1 MTQQNILQGDFN
13 PTVPTRIVFGNE
25 KIDSLRDEVKKLG
38 GKRVLVLSGRTV
50 AEKTDSVRRINEGLG
65 DLSAGV
71 YSGLIQ
77 RAPLSTAIEAANMA
91 VANGVDTL
99 VGVGGSTI
107 SDAARMIAVLMAEG
121 ITTVDQLRQLG
132 EDQDMVLEPNLDGKS
147 LPLQVSIPTTLS
159 AGEFNM
165 GGGNVLDDQA
175 GHKIRVRHPKSTD
188 RVLDSVIEA
197 PKKSKKTQSETNER
211 NDRPDF
217 NPMSLIGGPVAFEDA
232 YHFPFTITMQIEDF
246 EKRKQKHTIIQSF
259 SKNAMLVKDPTAEQ
273 LTVMDFNN
281 KTAVMLNPKKLEGQA
296 VSLGFLNKMMGTS
309 TNQNSNGEDDIS
321 IRKTGKSKQIL
332 GYLAYEYEMQ
342 MEKEKMLVWFSTEV
356 PFNVSDYMRGFQK
369 LFSSKLKTNWGE
381 NFWRKYGYTLEMES
395 YDKRGKLKSRMTT
408 TDISEE
414 ERIIPITNYKIQ
426 KL

>member
-25 KIDSLRDEVKKLG
+25 KIDVLRDEVKKLG
-38 GKRVLVLSGRTV
+38 GKRVLVLSGRTL

-91 VANGVDTL
+91 VANGVDTM

-165 GGGNVLDDQA
+165 GGGNVLDAQA
-175 GHKIRVRHPKSTD
+175 GHKIRVRHPRLYADLIMLDPVMTEGTPDWLWLSTGVKALDHCIERLYSTGNQPAIDAPVLAAAEMLFTYLPKSRESDGNPEARLQCLVAAWMSMMGAPNFSMGLSHAIGHIIGVHYSVGHGYTSCVTQPYVMEFNRPVSAAKQALLARSAGLDTRGMSDEAAAEAAARAVDDFIMGMGMPHRLRELEIPEEDLPKIAELVLTD
-188 RVLDSVIEA
+188 GGSRS
-197 PKKSKKTQSETNER
+197 
-211 NDRPDF
+211 
-217 NPMSLIGGPVAFEDA
+217 NPIS
-232 YHFPFTITMQIEDF
+232 IT
-246 EKRKQKHTIIQSF
+246 S
-259 SKNAMLVKDPTAEQ
+259 AEQ
-273 LTVMDFNN
+273 VMDVLRAAF
-281 KTAVMLNPKKLEGQA
+281 
-296 VSLGFLNKMMGTS
+296 
-309 TNQNSNGEDDIS
+309 
-321 IRKTGKSKQIL
+321 
-332 GYLAYEYEMQ
+332 
-342 MEKEKMLVWFSTEV
+342 
-356 PFNVSDYMRGFQK
+356 
-369 LFSSKLKTNWGE
+369 
-381 NFWRKYGYTLEMES
+381 
-395 YDKRGKLKSRMTT
+395 
-408 TDISEE
+408 
-414 ERIIPITNYKIQ
+414 
-426 KL
+426 

>member
-121 ITTVDQLRQLG
+121 ITTVDRLRQLG

-175 GHKIRVRHPKSTD
+175 GHKIRVRHPRLYADLIMLDPVMTEGTPDWLWLSTGVKALDHCIERLYSTGNQPAIDAPVLAAAEMLFTYLPKSRESDGDPEARLQCLVAAWMSMMGAPNFSMGLSHAIGHIIGVHYSVGHGYTSCVTQPYVMEFNRPVSAAKQALLARSAGLDTRGMSDEAAAEAAARAVDDFIMGMGMPHRLRELEIPEEDLPKIAELVLTD
-188 RVLDSVIEA
+188 GGTRS
-197 PKKSKKTQSETNER
+197 
-211 NDRPDF
+211 
-217 NPMSLIGGPVAFEDA
+217 NPIS
-232 YHFPFTITMQIEDF
+232 IT
-246 EKRKQKHTIIQSF
+246 S
-259 SKNAMLVKDPTAEQ
+259 AEQ
-273 LTVMDFNN
+273 VMEVLTAAF
-281 KTAVMLNPKKLEGQA
+281 
-296 VSLGFLNKMMGTS
+296 
-309 TNQNSNGEDDIS
+309 
-321 IRKTGKSKQIL
+321 
-332 GYLAYEYEMQ
+332 
-342 MEKEKMLVWFSTEV
+342 
-356 PFNVSDYMRGFQK
+356 
-369 LFSSKLKTNWGE
+369 
-381 NFWRKYGYTLEMES
+381 
-395 YDKRGKLKSRMTT
+395 
-408 TDISEE
+408 
-414 ERIIPITNYKIQ
+414 
-426 KL
+426 

>member
-175 GHKIRVRHPKSTD
+175 GHKIRVRHPRLYADLIMLDPVMTEGTPDWLWLSTGVKALDHCIERLYSTGNQPAIDAPVLAAAEMLFTYLPKSRESDGDPEARLQCLVAAWMSMMGAPNFSMGLSHAIGHIIGVHYSVGHGYTSCVTQPYVMEFNRPVSAAKQALLARSAGLDTRGMSDEAAAEAAARAVDDFIMGMGMPHRLRELEIPEEDLPKIAELVLTD
-188 RVLDSVIEA
+188 GGTRS
-197 PKKSKKTQSETNER
+197 
-211 NDRPDF
+211 
-217 NPMSLIGGPVAFEDA
+217 NPI
-232 YHFPFTITMQIEDF
+232 YIT
-246 EKRKQKHTIIQSF
+246 S
-259 SKNAMLVKDPTAEQ
+259 AEQ
-273 LTVMDFNN
+273 VMGVLTAAF
-281 KTAVMLNPKKLEGQA
+281 
-296 VSLGFLNKMMGTS
+296 
-309 TNQNSNGEDDIS
+309 
-321 IRKTGKSKQIL
+321 
-332 GYLAYEYEMQ
+332 
-342 MEKEKMLVWFSTEV
+342 
-356 PFNVSDYMRGFQK
+356 
-369 LFSSKLKTNWGE
+369 
-381 NFWRKYGYTLEMES
+381 
-395 YDKRGKLKSRMTT
+395 
-408 TDISEE
+408 
-414 ERIIPITNYKIQ
+414 
-426 KL
+426 

>member
-13 PTVPTRIVFGNE
+13 PTVPSRIVFGNE

-99 VGVGGSTI
+99 VGLGGSTI

-175 GHKIRVRHPKSTD
+175 GHKIRVRHPRLYADLIMLDPVMTEGTPDWLWLSTGVKALDHCIERLYSTGNQPAIDAPVLAAAEMLFTYLPKSRESDVDPEARLQCLVAAWMSMMGAPNFSMGLSHAIGHIIGVHYSVGHGYTSCVTQPYVMEFNRPVSAAKQALLARSAGLDTRGMSDEAAAEAAARAVDDFIMGMGMPHRLRELEIPEEDLPKIAELVLTD
-188 RVLDSVIEA
+188 GGTRS
-197 PKKSKKTQSETNER
+197 
-211 NDRPDF
+211 
-217 NPMSLIGGPVAFEDA
+217 NPI
-232 YHFPFTITMQIEDF
+232 YIT
-246 EKRKQKHTIIQSF
+246 S
-259 SKNAMLVKDPTAEQ
+259 AEQ
-273 LTVMDFNN
+273 VMGVLTAAF
-281 KTAVMLNPKKLEGQA
+281 
-296 VSLGFLNKMMGTS
+296 
-309 TNQNSNGEDDIS
+309 
-321 IRKTGKSKQIL
+321 
-332 GYLAYEYEMQ
+332 
-342 MEKEKMLVWFSTEV
+342 
-356 PFNVSDYMRGFQK
+356 
-369 LFSSKLKTNWGE
+369 
-381 NFWRKYGYTLEMES
+381 
-395 YDKRGKLKSRMTT
+395 
-408 TDISEE
+408 
-414 ERIIPITNYKIQ
+414 
-426 KL
+426 

>member
-25 KIDSLRDEVKKLG
+25 KIDSLRDEIKKLG

-65 DLSAGV
+65 DISAGV

-147 LPLQVSIPTTLS
+147 LPLQASIPTTLS

-175 GHKIRVRHPKSTD
+175 GHKIRVRHPRLYADLIILDPVMTEGTPDWLWLSTGVKALDHCIERLYSTGNQPAIDAPVLAAAEMLFTYLPKSRESDGDPEARLQCLVAAWMSMMGAPNFSMGLSHAIGHIIGVHYSVGHGYTSCVTQPYVMEFNRPVSAAKQALLARSAGLDTRGMSDEAAAEAAARAVDDFIMGMGMPHRLRELEIPEEDLPKIAELVLTD
-188 RVLDSVIEA
+188 GGTRS
-197 PKKSKKTQSETNER
+197 
-211 NDRPDF
+211 
-217 NPMSLIGGPVAFEDA
+217 NPIS
-232 YHFPFTITMQIEDF
+232 IT
-246 EKRKQKHTIIQSF
+246 S
-259 SKNAMLVKDPTAEQ
+259 AEQ
-273 LTVMDFNN
+273 VMEVLTAAF
-281 KTAVMLNPKKLEGQA
+281 
-296 VSLGFLNKMMGTS
+296 
-309 TNQNSNGEDDIS
+309 
-321 IRKTGKSKQIL
+321 
-332 GYLAYEYEMQ
+332 
-342 MEKEKMLVWFSTEV
+342 
-356 PFNVSDYMRGFQK
+356 
-369 LFSSKLKTNWGE
+369 
-381 NFWRKYGYTLEMES
+381 
-395 YDKRGKLKSRMTT
+395 
-408 TDISEE
+408 
-414 ERIIPITNYKIQ
+414 
-426 KL
+426 

>member
-91 VANGVDTL
+91 VANGVDTM

-132 EDQDMVLEPNLDGKS
+132 EDQDMLLEPNLDGKS

-175 GHKIRVRHPKSTD
+175 GHKIRVRHPRLYADLIMLDPVMTEGTPDWLWLSTGVKALDHCIERLYSTGNQPAIDAPVLAAAEMLFTYLPKSRESDGDPEARLQCLVAAWMSMMGAPNFSMGLSHAIGHIIGVHYSVGHGYTSCVTQPYVMEFNRPVSAAKQALLARSAGLDTRGMSDEAAAEAAARAVDDFIMGMGMPHRLRELEIPEEDLPKIAELVLTD
-188 RVLDSVIEA
+188 GGTRS
-197 PKKSKKTQSETNER
+197 
-211 NDRPDF
+211 
-217 NPMSLIGGPVAFEDA
+217 NPI
-232 YHFPFTITMQIEDF
+232 YIT
-246 EKRKQKHTIIQSF
+246 S
-259 SKNAMLVKDPTAEQ
+259 AEQ
-273 LTVMDFNN
+273 VMGVLTAAF
-281 KTAVMLNPKKLEGQA
+281 
-296 VSLGFLNKMMGTS
+296 
-309 TNQNSNGEDDIS
+309 
-321 IRKTGKSKQIL
+321 
-332 GYLAYEYEMQ
+332 
-342 MEKEKMLVWFSTEV
+342 
-356 PFNVSDYMRGFQK
+356 
-369 LFSSKLKTNWGE
+369 
-381 NFWRKYGYTLEMES
+381 
-395 YDKRGKLKSRMTT
+395 
-408 TDISEE
+408 
-414 ERIIPITNYKIQ
+414 
-426 KL
+426 

>member
-1 MTQQNILQGDFN
+1 MIQQNLLQGDFN

-38 GKRVLVLSGRTV
+38 GKRVLVLSGRAV

-121 ITTVDQLRQLG
+121 ITTVDRLRQLG

-175 GHKIRVRHPKSTD
+175 GHKIRVRHPRLYADLIMLDPVMTEGTPDWLWLSTGVKALDHCIERLYSTGNQPAIDAPVLAAAEMLFTYLPKSRESDVDPEARLQCLVAAWMSMMGAPNFSMGLSHAIGHIIGVHYSVGHGYTSCVTQPYVMEFNRPVSAAKQALLARSAGLDTRGMSDEAAAEAAARAVDDFIMGMGMPHRLRELEIPEEDLPKIAELVLTD
-188 RVLDSVIEA
+188 GGTRS
-197 PKKSKKTQSETNER
+197 
-211 NDRPDF
+211 
-217 NPMSLIGGPVAFEDA
+217 NPI
-232 YHFPFTITMQIEDF
+232 YIT
-246 EKRKQKHTIIQSF
+246 S
-259 SKNAMLVKDPTAEQ
+259 AEQ
-273 LTVMDFNN
+273 VMGVLTAAF
-281 KTAVMLNPKKLEGQA
+281 
-296 VSLGFLNKMMGTS
+296 
-309 TNQNSNGEDDIS
+309 
-321 IRKTGKSKQIL
+321 
-332 GYLAYEYEMQ
+332 
-342 MEKEKMLVWFSTEV
+342 
-356 PFNVSDYMRGFQK
+356 
-369 LFSSKLKTNWGE
+369 
-381 NFWRKYGYTLEMES
+381 
-395 YDKRGKLKSRMTT
+395 
-408 TDISEE
+408 
-414 ERIIPITNYKIQ
+414 
-426 KL
+426 

>member
-13 PTVPTRIVFGNE
+13 PTVPSRIVFGNE

-121 ITTVDQLRQLG
+121 ITTVDRLRQLG

-175 GHKIRVRHPKSTD
+175 GHKIRVRHPRLYADLIMLDPVMTEGTPDWLWLSTGVKALDHCIERLYSTGNQPAIDAPVLAAAEMLFTYLPKSRESDGDPEARLQCLVAAWMSMMGAPNFSMGLSHAIGHIIGVHYSVGHGYTSCVTQPYVMEFNRPVSAAKQALLARSAGLDTRGMSDEAAAEAAARAVDDFIMGMGMPHRLRELEIPEEDLPKIAELVLTD
-188 RVLDSVIEA
+188 GGTRS
-197 PKKSKKTQSETNER
+197 
-211 NDRPDF
+211 
-217 NPMSLIGGPVAFEDA
+217 NPI
-232 YHFPFTITMQIEDF
+232 YIT
-246 EKRKQKHTIIQSF
+246 S
-259 SKNAMLVKDPTAEQ
+259 AEQ
-273 LTVMDFNN
+273 VMGVLTAAF
-281 KTAVMLNPKKLEGQA
+281 
-296 VSLGFLNKMMGTS
+296 
-309 TNQNSNGEDDIS
+309 
-321 IRKTGKSKQIL
+321 
-332 GYLAYEYEMQ
+332 
-342 MEKEKMLVWFSTEV
+342 
-356 PFNVSDYMRGFQK
+356 
-369 LFSSKLKTNWGE
+369 
-381 NFWRKYGYTLEMES
+381 
-395 YDKRGKLKSRMTT
+395 
-408 TDISEE
+408 
-414 ERIIPITNYKIQ
+414 
-426 KL
+426 

>member
-121 ITTVDQLRQLG
+121 ITTVDRLRQMG

-175 GHKIRVRHPKSTD
+175 GHKIRVRHPRLYADLIILDPVMTEGTPDWLWLSTGVKALDHCIERLYSTGNQPAIDAPVLAAAEMLFTYLPKSRESDGDPEARLQCLVAAWMSMMGAPNFSMGLSHAIGHIIGVHYSVGHGYTSCVTQPYVMEFNRPVSAAKQALLARSAGLDTRGMSDEAAAEAAASAVDDFIMGMGMPHRLRELEIPKEDLPKIAELVLTD
-188 RVLDSVIEA
+188 GGTRS
-197 PKKSKKTQSETNER
+197 
-211 NDRPDF
+211 
-217 NPMSLIGGPVAFEDA
+217 NPIS
-232 YHFPFTITMQIEDF
+232 IT
-246 EKRKQKHTIIQSF
+246 S
-259 SKNAMLVKDPTAEQ
+259 AEQ
-273 LTVMDFNN
+273 VMEVLTAAF
-281 KTAVMLNPKKLEGQA
+281 
-296 VSLGFLNKMMGTS
+296 
-309 TNQNSNGEDDIS
+309 
-321 IRKTGKSKQIL
+321 
-332 GYLAYEYEMQ
+332 
-342 MEKEKMLVWFSTEV
+342 
-356 PFNVSDYMRGFQK
+356 
-369 LFSSKLKTNWGE
+369 
-381 NFWRKYGYTLEMES
+381 
-395 YDKRGKLKSRMTT
+395 
-408 TDISEE
+408 
-414 ERIIPITNYKIQ
+414 
-426 KL
+426 

>member
-77 RAPLSTAIEAANMA
+77 RAPLSTAIKAANMA

-121 ITTVDQLRQLG
+121 ITTVDRLRQLG

-175 GHKIRVRHPKSTD
+175 GHKIRVRHPRLYADLIMLDPVMTEGTPDWLWLSTGVKALDHCIERLYSTGNQPAIDAPVLAAAEMLFTYLPKSRESDGDPEARLQCLVAAWMSMMGAPNFSMGLSHAIGHIIGVHYSVGHGYTSCVTQPYVMEFNRPVSAAKQALLARSAGLDTRGMSDEAAAEAAARAVDDFIMGMGMPHRLRELEIPEEDLPKIAELVLTD
-188 RVLDSVIEA
+188 GGTRS
-197 PKKSKKTQSETNER
+197 
-211 NDRPDF
+211 
-217 NPMSLIGGPVAFEDA
+217 NPI
-232 YHFPFTITMQIEDF
+232 YIT
-246 EKRKQKHTIIQSF
+246 S
-259 SKNAMLVKDPTAEQ
+259 AEQ
-273 LTVMDFNN
+273 VMGVLTAAF
-281 KTAVMLNPKKLEGQA
+281 
-296 VSLGFLNKMMGTS
+296 
-309 TNQNSNGEDDIS
+309 
-321 IRKTGKSKQIL
+321 
-332 GYLAYEYEMQ
+332 
-342 MEKEKMLVWFSTEV
+342 
-356 PFNVSDYMRGFQK
+356 
-369 LFSSKLKTNWGE
+369 
-381 NFWRKYGYTLEMES
+381 
-395 YDKRGKLKSRMTT
+395 
-408 TDISEE
+408 
-414 ERIIPITNYKIQ
+414 
-426 KL
+426 

>member
-1 MTQQNILQGDFN
+1 MTQQNILQGYFN

-175 GHKIRVRHPKSTD
+175 GHKIRVRHPRLYSDLIMLDPVMTEGTPDWLWLSTGVKALDHCIERLYSTGNQPAIDAPVLAAAEMLFTYLPKSRESDGDPEARLQCLVAAWMSMMGAPNFSMGLSHAIGHIIGVHYSVGHGYTSCVTQPYVMEFNRPVSAAKQALLARSAGLDTRGMSDEAAAEAAARAVDDFIMGMGMPHRLRELEIPEEDLPKIAELVLTD
-188 RVLDSVIEA
+188 GGTRS
-197 PKKSKKTQSETNER
+197 
-211 NDRPDF
+211 
-217 NPMSLIGGPVAFEDA
+217 NPI
-232 YHFPFTITMQIEDF
+232 YIT
-246 EKRKQKHTIIQSF
+246 S
-259 SKNAMLVKDPTAEQ
+259 AEQ
-273 LTVMDFNN
+273 VMGVLTAAF
-281 KTAVMLNPKKLEGQA
+281 
-296 VSLGFLNKMMGTS
+296 
-309 TNQNSNGEDDIS
+309 
-321 IRKTGKSKQIL
+321 
-332 GYLAYEYEMQ
+332 
-342 MEKEKMLVWFSTEV
+342 
-356 PFNVSDYMRGFQK
+356 
-369 LFSSKLKTNWGE
+369 
-381 NFWRKYGYTLEMES
+381 
-395 YDKRGKLKSRMTT
+395 
-408 TDISEE
+408 
-414 ERIIPITNYKIQ
+414 
-426 KL
+426 

>member
-121 ITTVDQLRQLG
+121 ITTVDRLRQLG
-132 EDQDMVLEPNLDGKS
+132 EDQDMMLEPNLDGKS

-175 GHKIRVRHPKSTD
+175 GHKIRVRHPRLYADLIMLDPVMTEGTPDWLWLSTGVKALDHCIERLYSTGNQPAIDAPVLAAAEMLFTYLPKSRESDGDPEARLQCLVAAWMSMMGAPNFSMGLSHAIGHIIGVHYSVGHGYTSCVTQPYVMEFNRPVSAAKQALLARSAGLDTRGMSDEAAAEAAARAVDDFIMGMGMPHRLRELEIPEEDLPKIAELVLTD
-188 RVLDSVIEA
+188 GGTRS
-197 PKKSKKTQSETNER
+197 
-211 NDRPDF
+211 
-217 NPMSLIGGPVAFEDA
+217 NPI
-232 YHFPFTITMQIEDF
+232 YIT
-246 EKRKQKHTIIQSF
+246 S
-259 SKNAMLVKDPTAEQ
+259 AEQ
-273 LTVMDFNN
+273 VMGVLTAAF
-281 KTAVMLNPKKLEGQA
+281 
-296 VSLGFLNKMMGTS
+296 
-309 TNQNSNGEDDIS
+309 
-321 IRKTGKSKQIL
+321 
-332 GYLAYEYEMQ
+332 
-342 MEKEKMLVWFSTEV
+342 
-356 PFNVSDYMRGFQK
+356 
-369 LFSSKLKTNWGE
+369 
-381 NFWRKYGYTLEMES
+381 
-395 YDKRGKLKSRMTT
+395 
-408 TDISEE
+408 
-414 ERIIPITNYKIQ
+414 
-426 KL
+426 